1 MCDFEC
7 GKTPSK
13 MAARIQNRASPNPL
27 PAQDVDHEQYQGLS
41 GALAQANVKPNCPE
55 PAVRGGWKLYL
66 VEIEYIE
73 CKNALIEQWHLVG
86 NLYI

>member
-1 MCDFEC
+1 MNQNQHESFTSQVGNTYSSSNMCDFEC

-41 GALAQANVKPNCPE
+41 GASFQANVKPNFPE
-55 PAVRGGWKLYL
+55 PAVGWKL
-66 VEIEYIE
+66 
-73 CKNALIEQWHLVG
+73 
-86 NLYI
+86 